1 MTTEGWVH
9 WSAIAWQGFACVTR
23 RIFYKEQFLL
33 SQAGVEHLARASRI
47 ARQNNYATFQ
57 KFRRGFCRWRMSRS
71 SGFQCGGFQCGGFQC
86 EASQIRAPAVQS
98 SAIMSS
104 LYEPQDMQQGP
115 THRSSSSD
123 EKHHHSSRRHSSH
136 KRHSSQNRRSEELL
150 YKPEDMQQGP
160 PHRSSSSDEKHHHSS
175 RRHSSHKHSS
185 QNRRSDEC
193 NEKHRTKSSTQNP
206 EYTPDTRPRS
216 EHHRSRQ
223 ESGASSRQAR
233 QQGDYPQ
240 QMVRN
245 TERHNNSGFSQSVPQ
260 NRTSAVPPPP
270 STPNVSA
277 SSGTPVPHVEARF
290 EEISGD
296 GRSMEVSYPGAYYE
310 EGSSAG
316 SSSSGSG
323 SEEVGS
329 LSDMENG
336 EGLITAYAVPND
348 ESYFARPEDAMPRE
362 LVTRSAPP
370 PPSRQTVEA
379 SRQSNETKQSLN
391 ITVPQGTSPYTHGS
405 SAVVSSVNSPRGGNT
420 CLIYG
425 AVGCAIF
432 GTLCVISSFLF
443 PIFTTSDW
451 DTEEGPTD
459 EEVGT
464 FLFLWWILL
473 IAGIVLLIVSC
484 SLCCCLCC
492 RSNTNVTTVV
502 SNPQ

>member
-1 MTTEGWVH
+1 
-9 WSAIAWQGFACVTR
+9 
-23 RIFYKEQFLL
+23 
-33 SQAGVEHLARASRI
+33 
-47 ARQNNYATFQ
+47 
-57 KFRRGFCRWRMSRS
+57 
-71 SGFQCGGFQCGGFQC
+71 
-86 EASQIRAPAVQS
+86 
-98 SAIMSS
+98 MSS

-115 THRSSSSD
+115 THRSSS
-123 EKHHHSSRRHSSH
+123 EKH
-136 KRHSSQNRRSEELL
+136 
-150 YKPEDMQQGP
+150 Y
-160 PHRSSSSDEKHHHSS
+160 HSS

-185 QNRRSDEC
+185 RNRRSDKR

-206 EYTPDTRPRS
+206 EYDLDTRPRS

-223 ESGASSRQAR
+223 ESGASSRRQAR

-245 TERHNNSGFSQSVPQ
+245 TERHNNSGISQSVPPS
-260 NRTSAVPPPP
+260 RTSAVPLPP
-270 STPNVSA
+270 STPNVRA

-296 GRSMEVSYPGAYYE
+296 GSMEVSYPVAYNE
-310 EGSSAG
+310 EGSSAA
-316 SSSSGSG
+316 SSSGS
-323 SEEVGS
+323 EESGS

-370 PPSRQTVEA
+370 PPSRQTKEA
-379 SRQSNETKQSLN
+379 PRQSNETKQSLN

-432 GTLCVISSFLF
+432 GTLCVISSFIF
-443 PIFTTSDW
+443 PIFTTSDL